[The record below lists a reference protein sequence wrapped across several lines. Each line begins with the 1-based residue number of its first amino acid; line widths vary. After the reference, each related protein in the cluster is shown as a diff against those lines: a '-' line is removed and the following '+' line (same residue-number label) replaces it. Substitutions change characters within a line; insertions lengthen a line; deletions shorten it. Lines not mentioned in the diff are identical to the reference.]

1 MNKAIMKRLEKSEHA
16 ADALP
21 EKHEMTEDELHA
33 SLLNRGFNLEEFGLS
48 PEQIERAKN
57 TPVPKRPPSPPMTDE
72 EFKTKLA
79 EIGIE
84 WEGCTA

>member
-33 SLLNRGFNLEEFGLS
+33 SLLNRGFNLEEFGLT

-57 TPVPKRPPSPPMTDE
+57 TPVPKRPKRQPSKPMTE
-72 EFKTKLA
+72 EELDQKLR
-79 EIGIE
+79 EMGVIK
-84 WEGCTA
+84 